1 MYRKTI
7 SKRLAFLGMVLL
19 MLLSAALAFT
29 VLHKSKPAAFPK
41 MSGPGLPAVSGFGK
55 ALSVYQDL
63 ERMEVLGQEVRH
75 ILSKKKLLEADSVLL
90 KHRLHQIDSIY
101 KRANAR

>member
-7 SKRLAFLGMVLL
+7 SKRLLFFGMVLL

-29 VLHKSKPAAFPK
+29 VLRKPRPAAFPK
-41 MSGPGLPAVSGFGK
+41 MSGPGLPAVSGLGK
-55 ALSVYQDL
+55 TLSVYQDL
-63 ERMEVLGQEVRH
+63 EQLEVLAQEVRH

-90 KHRLHQIDSIY
+90 KCRLHQIDSIY
-101 KRANAR
+101 KRATAR